1 MMGHPQESTEIP
13 TLGVDML
20 LLISKAVA
28 LTLVSVV
35 RGVSTSQKPDS
46 SLETRHIRVQG
57 CLNLTMTDFEMH
69 TAYFIIKRVVFD

>member
-1 MMGHPQESTEIP
+1 
-13 TLGVDML
+13 ML